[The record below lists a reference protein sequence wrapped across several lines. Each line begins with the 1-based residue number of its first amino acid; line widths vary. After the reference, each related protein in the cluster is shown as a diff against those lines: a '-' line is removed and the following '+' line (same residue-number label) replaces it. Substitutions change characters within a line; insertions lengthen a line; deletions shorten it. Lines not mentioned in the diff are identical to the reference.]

1 MYYYEDIEEKVM
13 DLIERYGLADRII
26 LSSFNHLSAV
36 RCKELHPGL
45 CTGALTENGGI
56 ENAGFYCRKFGFDCY
71 HPGLE
76 GLTEQEVENCHR
88 HGVKVNVW
96 TVNGMEDL
104 ENIYEWGCDGAITNF
119 PDVCKSWVEAKERN
133 R

>member
-1 MYYYEDIEEKVM
+1 MNETLRLLY
-13 DLIERYGLADRII
+13 DR
-26 LSSFNHLSAV
+26 
-36 RCKELHPGL
+36 
-45 CTGALTENGGI
+45 
-56 ENAGFYCRKFGFDCY
+56 FYT
-71 HPGLE
+71 PLPMVE
-76 GLTEQEVENCHR
+76 SEQEVENCHR